1 VGAPARGAAFRGGAF
16 CARQRCAG
24 HGGPQRL
31 SGRQPRLYRRSAGR
45 HAAAHHRPA
54 AAQPR
59 PRRARVGRA
68 AAGTVSGAGGLNDA
82 RKWRNWAMFDG
93 NVTRRRVVRGLAA
106 SSIALPLLERTAF
119 AAAPAASKVTPEL
132 VEAARKEGKVIWYT
146 AVDLPVAER
155 IAKAFEAKYP
165 GIAMRVE
172 RSGGERIFQRI
183 GQEYASN
190 IHAVDVVNSSDAA
203 HFIVWKR
210 DGVLAPYVP
219 EDVALH
225 YPAKHRDPD
234 GLFASWRIWLCV
246 IGYNTKL
253 VSATEAPKSF
263 ADLLDPKW
271 MGKIVKAHPAYSGTI
286 MTATF
291 QMARDIGWDYFEKL
305 ARQKVMQVQS
315 SADPPKKLALGERAI
330 MADGNEYNLVQ
341 LKEKGDPVEI
351 VYPTEGTPL
360 IVGPSGVLKDAP
372 NPNAARLLQ
381 SFMFSP
387 ECQQL

>member
-1 VGAPARGAAFRGGAF
+1 MP
-16 CARQRCAG
+16 
-24 HGGPQRL
+24 
-31 SGRQPRLYRRSAGR
+31 RRSI
-45 HAAAHHRPA
+45 
-54 AAQPR
+54 
-59 PRRARVGRA
+59 
-68 AAGTVSGAGGLNDA
+68 
-82 RKWRNWAMFDG
+82 
-93 NVTRRRVVRGLAA
+93 TRRLALRGLAA
-106 SSIALPLLERTAF
+106 TPLALAVPPRAAF
-119 AAAPAASKVTPEL
+119 AAAPAPAKVTTAL
-132 VEAARKEGKVIWYT
+132 IEAARKEGKVIWYT

-190 IHAVDVVNSSDAA
+190 IHAVDVINSSDAA
-203 HFIVWKR
+203 HFIIWKR
-210 DGVLAPYVP
+210 DGILTPFVP

-225 YPAKHRDPD
+225 YPAEQKDPD

-246 IGYNTKL
+246 IGYNTRL
-253 VSATEAPKSF
+253 VKPEEAPKSF

-271 MGKIVKAHPAYSGTI
+271 SGKIVKAHPGYSGTI

-291 QMARDIGWDYFEKL
+291 QISRDVGWDYFEKL
-305 ARQKVMQVQS
+305 AQQKVMQVQS

-330 MADGNEYNLVQ
+330 MADGNEYNLIQ
-341 LKEKGDPVEI
+341 LKEKGEPVEI

-360 IVGPSGVLKDAP
+360 IIGPSGVLKDAP

-381 SFMFSP
+381 CFMFSA
-387 ECQQL
+387 ECQQLMVDWGGLRSFHALVKDKAGRKPLKDIKLMKDDPAAVEQQADQIKARYTKYFKV